1 MPAAVAPTLAAAVE
15 LAVVEGAAATA
26 GRPTGALHGERFA
39 TGRMPD
45 TKEGLGTGTVII
57 TPGTGPPTVATAA
70 ADFRREV
77 VLIADTGQVTASST
91 AGNTAIAADA
101 AERLK

>member
-1 MPAAVAPTLAAAVE
+1 
-15 LAVVEGAAATA
+15 VEGAVAAA

-45 TKEGLGTGTVII
+45 TKEGLATGTVII
-57 TPGTGPPTVATAA
+57 TPGTGQPTVATAA

-77 VLIADTGQVTASST
+77 VLIADTVQVTASST
-91 AGNTAIAADA
+91 AGSTAIAAGA
-101 AERLK
+101 ADWLK

>member
-1 MPAAVAPTLAAAVE
+1 M
-15 LAVVEGAAATA
+15 VVEGAAAAA
-26 GRPTGALHGERFA
+26 GQPTGALHGERFA

-45 TKEGLGTGTVII
+45 TKEGLVTGTVII
-57 TPGTGPPTVATAA
+57 TQGTGPPTVATVA

-91 AGNTAIAADA
+91 AGSTAIVVAA
-101 AERLK
+101 AEWLK